1 MWTELKTAIKNSP
14 YTQTQVAAHL
24 DITPSML
31 SGIIHERYSCKPS
44 HLAKICQ
51 LLNVTEH
58 ELGRTTTT
66 DTIPHAWRTYCTPLT
81 PSYPQGTEEW
91 VEQRTGAIGASDMST
106 ILGVNKWGS
115 IYQLWEEKT
124 HKISAHNE
132 PSPQAMWGS
141 YLEPGIRQ
149 QAAKEKNI
157 TIEQSNTVVSIETPY
172 LSYSPDGY
180 FYDDNGDTVLLEI
193 KTVSAFLYDEQWG
206 GNQVAPH
213 AYVQVQQG
221 MYVTGARK
229 ALVVVWCDRR
239 ALEYR
244 WVAYDEK
251 LVSKILEEGA
261 VFWKHVA
268 DDTAPAMD
276 WTDATANLLADEF
289 PPSKAGKVLQ
299 VTDEALLDEY
309 KDLKAASERVKKEL
323 SRVRN
328 QLLFEMRGASS
339 MVDADGVTRVSWRAG
354 RVNES
359 ALRESRPDVWEKY
372 VVEKSVEKL
381 DSARLKSEQ
390 EDVYREFQALNM
402 VVR

>member
-24 DITPSML
+24 GITPSML
-31 SGIIHERYSCKPS
+31 SGIIHERYGCKPG

-51 LLNVTEH
+51 LLNVAEH
-58 ELGRTTTT
+58 ELGHTTTT
-66 DTIPHAWRTYCTPLT
+66 DMIPHAWRTYCTPLT

-91 VEQRTGAIGASDMST
+91 VEQRTGTIGASDMST

-157 TIEQSNTVVSIETPY
+157 TIKQSNTVVSRETPY

-276 WTDATANLLADEF
+276 WTDATANLLTDEF

>member
-31 SGIIHERYSCKPS
+31 SGIIHERYSCKLS

-91 VEQRTGAIGASDMST
+91 VEQRTNTIGASDMST

-149 QAAKEKNI
+149 QAAKEKNL

-244 WVAYDEK
+244 WVTYDEK

-261 VFWKHVA
+261 VFWKHVV

-276 WTDATANLLADEF
+276 WTDATTNLLTDEF
-289 PPSKAGKVLQ
+289 PPSKVGKVLQ

-381 DSARLKSEQ
+381 DSARLKAEQ